1 MSYNLNDAQVGD
13 MLVCISNRAD
23 HPKNGE
29 VIGKYLVLAKEP
41 IEANSE
47 YINDYTGLT
56 LHIIYRDLDGMAKYL
71 SQAGTTF
78 TIPLEYLS
86 HEDYRWNLAYRPG
99 GKEVVQSGLS
109 WDDHEPN
116 ENVGI
121 NTIMEDSL

>member
-1 MSYNLNDAQVGD
+1 MSFNLENAQVGD

-41 IEANSE
+41 SEANSE

-78 TIPLEYLS
+78 TIPLEYLNQ
-86 HEDYRWNLAYRPG
+86 EVYRWELDYRP
-99 GKEVVQSGLS
+99 
-109 WDDHEPN
+109 
-116 ENVGI
+116 
-121 NTIMEDSL
+121 

>member
-1 MSYNLNDAQVGD
+1 MSFDLENARVGD
-13 MLVCISNRAD
+13 LLVCISNRPGQPD
-23 HPKNGE
+23 HGE
-29 VIGKYLVLAKEP
+29 VIAKYLVLAKDP
-41 IEANSE
+41 SEANNE

-56 LHIIYRDLDGMAKYL
+56 LHIIYSILPEDNDVNKVGRNI
-71 SQAGTTF
+71 
-78 TIPLEYLS
+78 TIPLQYIN
-86 HEDYRWNLAYRPG
+86 HELYSWNLAYRPG

>member
-1 MSYNLNDAQVGD
+1 MSFNLENAQVGD

-23 HPKNGE
+23 RPKHGE

-41 IEANSE
+41 SEANSE

-78 TIPLEYLS
+78 TIPLEYLN
-86 HEDYRWNLAYRPG
+86 HEVYRWELDYRP
-99 GKEVVQSGLS
+99 
-109 WDDHEPN
+109 
-116 ENVGI
+116 
-121 NTIMEDSL
+121 

>member
-1 MSYNLNDAQVGD
+1 MSFNLENAQVGD

-56 LHIIYRDLDGMAKYL
+56 LHIIYRDFAGDRNVNKT
-71 SQAGTTF
+71 GTTF
-78 TIPLEYLS
+78 TIPLEYFN
-86 HEDYRWNLAYRPG
+86 HAVYRWKLDYRPG

-109 WDDHEPN
+109 WDDKGPN

-121 NTIMEDSL
+121 NTIMEDAL

>member
-1 MSYNLNDAQVGD
+1 MSFDLENAQVGD
-13 MLVCISNRAD
+13 MLVCISNRAIKPD
-23 HPKNGE
+23 HGE

-41 IEANSE
+41 SEANNE

-56 LHIIYRDLDGMAKYL
+56 LHIIYRNFADDNDVNKVGRNI
-71 SQAGTTF
+71 

>member
-1 MSYNLNDAQVGD
+1 MSFNLENAQVGD
-13 MLVCISNRAD
+13 MLVCISNRPGQPN
-23 HPKNGE
+23 HGE

-41 IEANSE
+41 SEANNE
-47 YINDYTGLT
+47 YINDYTALT
-56 LHIIYRDLDGMAKYL
+56 LHIVYRAFFDNSNTNKVGVNV
-71 SQAGTTF
+71 
-78 TIPLEYLS
+78 TIPLQYIN
-86 HEDYRWNLAYRPG
+86 HELYRWELTYHPG

>member
-1 MSYNLNDAQVGD
+1 MSFNLNNAQVGD
-13 MLVCISNRAD
+13 MLVCRANRPD
-23 HPKNGE
+23 MPIHGE

-41 IEANSE
+41 SEANNE
-47 YINDYTGLT
+47 YINDYTDLT
-56 LHIIYRDLDGMAKYL
+56 LHIVYRTKGDRSSTNKV
-71 SQAGTTF
+71 GTTF
-78 TIPLEYLS
+78 TITLNYINHDVYS
-86 HEDYRWNLAYRPG
+86 WNLAYRPG